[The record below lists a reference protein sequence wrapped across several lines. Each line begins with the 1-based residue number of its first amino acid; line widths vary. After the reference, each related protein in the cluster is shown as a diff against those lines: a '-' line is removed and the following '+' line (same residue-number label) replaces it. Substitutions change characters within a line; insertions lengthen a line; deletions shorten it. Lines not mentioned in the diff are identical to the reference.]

1 MQNIAKKA
9 KILYDGRM
17 GADIFHTRWRVG
29 VPLEQE
35 DALSD
40 WLFAN
45 GASAVYRGADP
56 PFAYYAYFPP
66 GAEPPWPP
74 PGWSFAGVT
83 LEGRELFA
91 DEDWL
96 AKSREGFPSFEVGR
110 GFFVRPVWDGSS
122 APPSRIPITVNP
134 GLAFGTGG
142 HETTRLCMSLME
154 DWEFG
159 GGLAGPV
166 LDIGAG
172 TGILAFAAHLLGA
185 DDVTA
190 FDVDPD
196 CGPAMEE
203 FIQLNA
209 AAARRAPPFRHFI
222 GTLDDPR
229 AGGKHSLLLANI
241 LLETIQGLLP
251 SMVER
256 LAPGGLLVASGIL
269 AERQE
274 EALLSLALHGL
285 KPIKLVGEGE
295 WVAIASTLAASG
307 EL

>member
-1 MQNIAKKA
+1 
-9 KILYDGRM
+9 M
-17 GADIFHTRWRVG
+17 GNDSLHVRWRVG
-29 VPLEQE
+29 LPLEQE
-35 DALSD
+35 DAVSD

-56 PFAYYAYFPP
+56 PFAVYAYFPP
-66 GAEPPWPP
+66 GVAEPSGWP
-74 PGWSFAGVT
+74 FADAVI
-83 LEGRELFA
+83 EGRETFA

-96 AKSREGFPSFEVGR
+96 AKSREGFGSFDVGS
-110 GFFVRPVWDGSS
+110 GFFIRPVWDDSP
-122 APPSRIPITVNP
+122 APFGRAPITVNP

-142 HETTRLCMSLME
+142 HETTRLCMCLME
-154 DWEFG
+154 EPALRDN
-159 GGLAGPV
+159 LLGPV

-185 DDVTA
+185 DNVTA
-190 FDVDPD
+190 FDIDPD

-209 AAARRAPPFRHFI
+209 TVARHTHPFKHFV

-229 AGGKHSLLLANI
+229 AGGKHTLLLANI
-241 LLETIQGLLP
+241 LLETIQELLP
-251 SMVER
+251 AMVER

-285 KPIKLVGEGE
+285 KPIKLVCEGE
-295 WVAIASTLAASG
+295 WVAIAAIKEQPWS
-307 EL
+307 